1 MLLMAPVRRRHGQGL
16 VELAFALPIFLFFLL
31 AIFDLA
37 RTFHAW
43 SSLSHQVESA
53 TRLATRRQ
61 FSLIRGAYGSSTHT
75 PLSEVL
81 NRFHQLRSPW
91 IPPLWISQPD
101 IRGVGDSSQEVII
114 SATATVPLITPGF
127 GFIFGRNEYQVS
139 CTARERKE

>member
-1 MLLMAPVRRRHGQGL
+1 MLFRLSRRRGQGT
-16 VELAFALPIFLFFLL
+16 VELAFALPIFLLFIL

-37 RTFHAW
+37 RTFHTW

-61 FSLIRGAYGSSTHT
+61 YSLIRGAYGSSTHT
-75 PLSEVL
+75 PLSEVV

-91 IPPLWISQPD
+91 VPSTWISSPA
-101 IRGVGDSSQEVII
+101 ITGVGDSSQEVII

-127 GFIFGRNEYQVS
+127 GFLFGKNEYQMT